1 MSPGSRGTWVM
12 RNGKIVEKG
21 GPEDVLPPVA
31 RSGLPCPQIMS
42 DTMEP
47 VQSMV
52 DGRFYTSKA
61 KMRASYRAAGVV
73 EVGNDPA
80 RLKPKAKPRPDRKAI
95 RKSVRKAFEMHAS
108 GVRPH

>member
-1 MSPGSRGTWVM
+1 MV
-12 RNGKIVEKG
+12 
-21 GPEDVLPPVA
+21 
-31 RSGLPCPQIMS
+31 MS
-42 DTMEP
+42 DTMDS

-61 KMRASYRAAGVV
+61 KIRASYRAAGVI

-80 RLKPKAKPRPDRKAI
+80 RLRPKAKTKPDRKAI
-95 RKSVRKAFEMHAS
+95 RQSIEKAFAQHAS

>member
-1 MSPGSRGTWVM
+1 MSYKANYALIDWS
-12 RNGKIVEKG
+12 KEIVIERK
-21 GPEDVLPPVA
+21 ERLPA
-31 RSGLPCPQIMS
+31 RRSDLPCPYLAS

-52 DGRFYTSKA
+52 DGQFYTSKA

-80 RLKPKAKPRPDRKAI
+80 RLKPKAKPEPDHKAI
-95 RKSVRKAFEMHAS
+95 RQSLKKAAEIVAS
-108 GVRPH
+108 R